1 MKKGLSLKTALTALA
16 ASFVWGTAFAFQRM
30 AAGHIG
36 AITFNFYRSV
46 LAALA
51 LGCEGKRIAKTL
63 SFMGPAGPL
72 LEMLRRQELAHAQRF
87 ESMLDKIEDGS
98 EDEPYDLETSSY
110 LSAIAAEVVFP
121 GGVLASMMNR
131 RLETVRDVLLCAI
144 GSEKDSLLFYMEL
157 LLNTRDEQTAQ
168 VLRAIIAEEKRHL
181 VDLQQLL
188 EKTR

>member
-1 MKKGLSLKTALTALA
+1 MADHQFSDREALHIAAQIERKGER
-16 ASFVWGTAFAFQRM
+16 FYRM
-30 AAGHIG
+30 AQGVAG
-36 AITFNFYRSV
+36 
-46 LAALA
+46 
-51 LGCEGKRIAKTL
+51 K
-63 SFMGPAGPL
+63 GPAGPL
-72 LEMLRRQELAHAQRF
+72 LEMLRRQERF

-110 LSAIAAEVVFP
+110 LSAIAAEIVFP

>member
-1 MKKGLSLKTALTALA
+1 MADHQFSDREALHIAAQIERKGER
-16 ASFVWGTAFAFQRM
+16 FYRM
-30 AAGHIG
+30 AQGVAG
-36 AITFNFYRSV
+36 
-46 LAALA
+46 
-51 LGCEGKRIAKTL
+51 K
-63 SFMGPAGPL
+63 GPAGPL

-110 LSAIAAEVVFP
+110 LSAIAAEIVFP